1 MLRIRAACRFFLL
14 LLLIAGLSACAL
26 MHPDVAMRSAVIE
39 VAPGANDDTPIA
51 VDFLAV
57 DDPDLLKTLLTI
69 SSSQWFAA
77 REQYRRDYPQ
87 ALQVWGLEVVPG
99 QRLVFE
105 RVPIA
110 GVPALSVLVF
120 ASYDA
125 PGAHRLRLEG
135 ERDVRLRLDSRSL
148 QLAGQ

>member
-1 MLRIRAACRFFLL
+1 MSLISVLPAC
-14 LLLIAGLSACAL
+14 GL
-26 MHPDVAMRSAVIE
+26 MQPEVAMRSAVIE
-39 VAPGANDDTPIA
+39 VAAGANDDTPIA

-57 DDPDLLKTLLTI
+57 NDPDLLKTLLTT
-69 SSSQWFAA
+69 SSGQWFAA

-99 QRLVFE
+99 QRLAVD
-105 RVPIA
+105 RVPLA
-110 GVPALSVLVF
+110 GADALGVVVF

-135 ERDVRLRLDSRSL
+135 ERDVRIRLGSRDL
-148 QLAGQ
+148 QLMQAGP